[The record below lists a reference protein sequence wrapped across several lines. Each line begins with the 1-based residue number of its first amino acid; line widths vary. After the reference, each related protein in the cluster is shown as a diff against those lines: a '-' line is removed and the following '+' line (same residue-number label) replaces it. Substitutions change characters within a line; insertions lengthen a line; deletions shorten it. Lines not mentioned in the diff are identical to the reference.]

1 MIYVSTKEIND
12 QIKFQQIRVI
22 DVGND
27 RKSWRDRTEGSEFS
41 WPNRVT
47 NMLNEP
53 IVIAWLTVDV

>member
-1 MIYVSTKEIND
+1 MIYVSKKIND

-22 DVGND
+22 DAGND
-27 RKSWRDRTEGSEFS
+27 RKNWRDRIEENEFS
-41 WPNRVT
+41 WYNRVT

>member
-1 MIYVSTKEIND
+1 MIYVSTKKIND

-22 DVGND
+22 DAGSD
-27 RKSWRDRTEGSEFS
+27 RKSWRDRTEKNEFS
-41 WPNRVT
+41 WHNRVT